1 MLLLANGKMAVSD
14 LSKLI
19 SDAGNQLGFVNLK
32 DKQVEV
38 ITSFVNGNEV
48 FAHLPTRYSKSICY
62 VIMPLLS
69 ILSL

>member
-1 MLLLANGKMAVSD
+1 MVVSD

-19 SDAGNQLGFVNLK
+19 SDAGNELGFDNLK

-38 ITSFVNGNEV
+38 ITSFVNGNDV
-48 FAHLPTRYSKSICY
+48 FAHLPATRYSSKSICY

>member
-1 MLLLANGKMAVSD
+1 MAVSD

-19 SDAGNQLGFVNLK
+19 SDAGNELGFDNLK

-38 ITSFVNGNEV
+38 ITSFVNGNNV
-48 FAHLPTRYSKSICY
+48 FAYLPTGYGKSICY
-62 VIMPLLS
+62 MIMPLLS

>member
-1 MLLLANGKMAVSD
+1 MAKWLSD

-19 SDAGNQLGFVNLK
+19 SDTGNKLGFDNLK
-32 DKQVEV
+32 DKQVEG
-38 ITSFVNGNEV
+38 ITSFVNGNDV
-48 FAHLPTRYSKSICY
+48 FAHLPTGYGGKPICY